1 MLPLNP
7 AGSFGTLIL
16 PKQRL
21 PKVTGLVTAHTG
33 SIPFF
38 LPLPPVWS
46 PTPAP
51 TSPPQHC
58 AGSDLKLAGWIS
70 CHTASLCFRVLGFL
84 LYLNQRQLVNKG
96 LVCSAVTEI
105 GTAAIFI
112 LQTTHNACP
121 SYNQQ
126 QRKYPKEGQDAAVSS
141 EQ

>member
-16 PKQRL
+16 PRQRL

-38 LPLPPVWS
+38 LPLPPAWS

-51 TSPPQHC
+51 MSPPQHC

-105 GTAAIFI
+105 GTAAIFYPADYTQCVSK
-112 LQTTHNACP
+112 LQPAATKI
-121 SYNQQ
+121 S
-126 QRKYPKEGQDAAVSS
+126 QRGPRCRC